1 MPMGPHFR
9 KTVLAAKQR
18 LADGTADVRRLHER
32 GLPGIQVGN
41 RLSSLLDSVV
51 SDLFESVLED
61 LDQADAGGLRE
72 KVALVPHGGYGR
84 RVLAP
89 YSDVDLMILH
99 DPSVAGDVAQFAK
112 RLTQDIYDTGLDL
125 GHSVRTVADACRLA
139 RNDPIIFT
147 SLVESRYLAGS
158 DPLFR
163 DFQERFSKAAQR
175 RSAALLTSL
184 IDSRR
189 AEQHKYGETVY
200 LLEPNIKRSRGGLRD
215 IQLIRWIGFAKYGVA
230 DPDHL
235 QRIGALSHHDQ
246 RRLRAAHEFLAR
258 TRNEMH
264 FYSRKASDVL
274 DRPEQ
279 LRMAEFFGF
288 RGTAALLPVE
298 QFMREYFRHTSNV
311 RYMASRFAEHV
322 RPAPAVKRI
331 LGPVFSQALGNE
343 YRIGLKQIGATAR
356 GMARLKTDLAEVLR
370 LMDFASQFDR
380 RIDHGT
386 WAAVY
391 RASPNYPRTVSDQ
404 AIERFRTLLGRPARL
419 GELLR
424 RLHELGVLERLV
436 PAFAHARCLLQF
448 NEYHKYTVDEHCIRA
463 VECAT
468 ELEVQDHLPGRV
480 YRQIQDK
487 TVLHLALLVHD
498 LGKGQVEDHSEVG
511 RRIAVETAD
520 RLRLEPREREILEFL
535 VHKHLMMS
543 HLAFRRD
550 TSDESLVL
558 RFAVDVG
565 SPEVLSMLLVLTCAD
580 LASVGPGVL
589 NGWKIEVL
597 GNLYRRAM
605 RHLSSEAGV
614 DTDVELEARRKGVLQ
629 ALGTDADDA
638 WFVREVESI
647 TTGCLWDVPAETLAD
662 GLKRAKRLVSGTAEV
677 WARFLPGSQTIEFLA
692 AVHSSLSE
700 GLFARLTGAISAQG
714 LRILSADINTLAGGL
729 ILDRFVVE
737 DEQYEGSPPQQ
748 RLDAV
753 CQSVVGV
760 IRGERPPKFGQLW
773 GSDRRRTKTELTPM
787 PTEVHIDNNTS
798 HAFTIVDVFTF
809 DRRGLLYSI
818 AESLRS
824 LELSIGV
831 ARIGTYLDQ
840 VVDVF
845 YVTDASG
852 QKIRDPDR
860 LDRIRQTLLEAVDAP
875 QGEEVD
881 STRA

>member
-1 MPMGPHFR
+1 MRKGPHFR

-18 LADGTADVRRLHER
+18 LTDGMSDIRRLHAR
-32 GLPGIQVGN
+32 GIPGLQIAN
-41 RLSSLLDSVV
+41 RLTSLLDTVV
-51 SDLFESVLED
+51 TELFEKVLED
-61 LDQADAGGLRE
+61 LGQADAGGLRE
-72 KVALVPHGGYGR
+72 KIALVPHGGYGR

-99 DPSVAGDVAQFAK
+99 EPSVGGDVAQIAK

-125 GHSVRTVADACRLA
+125 GHSVRTPADACRLA
-139 RNDPIIFT
+139 RNDPVIFT
-147 SLVESRYLAGS
+147 SLVESRYLVGS
-158 DPLFR
+158 DRLFR
-163 DFQERFSKAAQR
+163 EFQERFGRAAQR
-175 RSAALLTSL
+175 RSTALLESL

-189 AEQHKYGETVY
+189 AERHKYGETVY

-264 FYSRKASDVL
+264 FHAGRASDVL
-274 DRPEQ
+274 DRVEQ
-279 LRMAEFFGF
+279 LRLAEFYGF

-298 QFMREYFRHTSNV
+298 QFMREYFWHTSNV
-311 RYMASRFAEHV
+311 RYMASRFAEYA

-331 LGPVFSQALGNE
+331 LAPVFSQSLGSE
-343 YRIGLKQIGATAR
+343 YRIGPKQIGATGR
-356 GMARLKTDLAEVLR
+356 GLARLKTDLAEVLR

-380 RIDHGT
+380 RIDHAT

-391 RASPNYPRTVSDQ
+391 RASPGYARTVSND
-404 AIERFRTLLGRPARL
+404 AIERFRALLGRPARL
-419 GELLR
+419 AELLR
-424 RLHELGVLERLV
+424 KLHELSVLERLV
-436 PAFAHARCLLQF
+436 PAFAPARCLLQF

-468 ELEVQDHLPGRV
+468 EFDGRDDLPGRV

-487 TVLHLALLVHD
+487 MVLHLALLVHD
-498 LGKGQVEDHSEVG
+498 LGKGQVEDHCEVG
-511 RRIAVETAD
+511 RRIAVETAEQ
-520 RLRLEPREREILEFL
+520 LRLEPREREILEFL

-565 SPEVLSMLLVLTCAD
+565 SPEILSMLFVLTCAD

-589 NGWKIEVL
+589 NSWKIEVL
-597 GNLYRRAM
+597 GNLYRRTM
-605 RHLSSEAGV
+605 RHLSGEAGG
-614 DTDVELEARRKGVLQ
+614 DTQQDLRRLRQGVLQ
-629 ALGTDADDA
+629 ALETDADDP
-638 WFVREVESI
+638 WFVREVESL
-647 TTGCLWDVPAETLAD
+647 TPGCLWDVPAETLAD
-662 GLKRAKRLVSGTAEV
+662 GLKRLKRLAPGGAEA
-677 WARFLPGSQTIEFLA
+677 WARFLPDSQTVEFLA
-692 AVHSSLSE
+692 GVHSSLSR
-700 GLFARLTGAISAQG
+700 GLFARLTGALSAQG
-714 LRILSADINTLAGGL
+714 LRILSADINTLAGGM

-737 DEQYEGSPPQQ
+737 DEQYEGSPPQE

-753 CQSVVGV
+753 CQSVVDV
-760 IRGERPPKFGQLW
+760 IRGKHPPKFHALW
-773 GSDRRRTKTELTPM
+773 GSDRRRSKAELTPM
-787 PTEVHIDNNTS
+787 PSEVHIDNNS
-798 HAFTIVDVFTF
+798 SDAFTIVDVFTF
-809 DRRGLLYSI
+809 DRRGLLYTI
-818 AESLRS
+818 AQSLRR

-845 YVTDASG
+845 YVTDG
-852 QKIRDPDR
+852 DGNKIRDPQR
-860 LDRIRQTLLEAVDAP
+860 LAQIRQTLLESVEVARHEAVD
-875 QGEEVD
+875 
-881 STRA
+881 SSRA